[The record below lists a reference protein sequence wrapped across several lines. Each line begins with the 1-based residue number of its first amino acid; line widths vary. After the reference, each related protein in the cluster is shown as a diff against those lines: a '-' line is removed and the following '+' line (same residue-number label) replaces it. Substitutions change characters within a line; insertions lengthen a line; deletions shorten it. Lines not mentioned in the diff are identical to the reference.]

1 MKSILIFIIVVSTF
15 SIAKSQ
21 WAMMKSDA
29 DSLIRV
35 GTQNIYNVQFTQA
48 AAHFKKVI
56 EMYPDHPAGYFLD
69 AMIDWWKMT
78 LETNNKNAYDA
89 SFMKKIEKVIDVCDR
104 ILDKN
109 EFDITG
115 LFFKGGALGYRGRY
129 YASREKWIPAANDGR
144 VALDILIKTQKLAPN
159 NHDILLG
166 TGIYNYYAAALP
178 EKEPV
183 LKTVLYFLPSGDK
196 VIGIKQLISASQN
209 SRYAQTEAKVVLLQ
223 VYYQFEKNPQEA
235 LKVATDLNTKYP
247 NNPYFHR
254 YLGRINVQ
262 MGYMQQAEEV
272 WKDIL
277 EKFKQKKY
285 AYDTY
290 TAREALY
297 YIGLSM
303 MWRGAYEDALQA
315 YYKCDE
321 ASRKLDQDPSGFMV
335 KTNLK
340 IGNLCD
346 ILGKRDE
353 AIKQYNKVLSWN
365 SVQNSHDEAR
375 KYLKTP
381 YQK

>member
-1 MKSILIFIIVVSTF
+1 MKSFIVLIILVSTF

-48 AAHFKKVI
+48 SAHFKKVI

-69 AMIDWWKMT
+69 AMIDWWKIT

-89 SFMKKIEKVIDVCDR
+89 SFLKKIEKVIDVCDR

-115 LFFKGGALGYRGRY
+115 LFFKGGALGYRGRF
-129 YASREKWIPAANDGR
+129 YASKEKWIPAANDGR

-235 LKVATDLNTKYP
+235 LKVATELNTKYP

-277 EKFKQKKY
+277 NKFKEKKY

-303 MWRGAYEDALQA
+303 MWRGGYEEALQVF
-315 YYKCDE
+315 YKCDE

-346 ILGKRDE
+346 LLGKRDE
-353 AIKQYNKVLSWN
+353 AVKQYNKILSWS
-365 SVQNSHDEAR
+365 SVQGSHDEAR
-375 KYLKTP
+375 KYLSTP
-381 YQK
+381 YKR

>member
-1 MKSILIFIIVVSTF
+1 MKLLLSCLILLLSFST
-15 SIAKSQ
+15 AKSQ

-29 DSLIRV
+29 DSLIRL

-48 AAHFKKVI
+48 SNNFKKVI
-56 EMYPDHPAGYFLD
+56 EMYPEHPAGYFLD

-78 LETNNKNAYDA
+78 LETNNKNVYDN
-89 SFMKKIEKVIDVCDR
+89 SFLKKVEKVIEVCDK

-144 VALDILIKTQKLAPN
+144 AALDILIKTQKLAPN

-166 TGIYNYYAAALP
+166 TGIYNYFAAALP

-235 LKVATDLNTKYP
+235 LKVATELNTKYP

-262 MGYMQQAEEV
+262 MGYMQQAEEI
-272 WKDIL
+272 WKDVL
-277 EKFKQKKY
+277 EKFKAKKY

-297 YIGLSM
+297 YVGLSLL
-303 MWRGAYEDALQA
+303 WNGSYEESLQY

-353 AIKQYNKVLSWN
+353 AIKQYNKVLSWS
-365 SVQNSHDEAR
+365 SVQNSHEDAR
-375 KYLKTP
+375 KYILTP
-381 YQK
+381 YNK